1 MGLPRSNILGLL
13 ALLPVFLG
21 ACASHP
27 IQVAESRTPLPSAPV
42 VTQMPRLAP
51 NVVKV
56 GAGETVYG
64 IAKRA
69 DVPIRAVIDAN
80 RLTAPFRLELGQEI
94 YVPRGITHTV
104 AVGETLYGI
113 SRRYGVDSFSLAKL
127 NKVAAPYSLTA
138 GQTLRLPLSDFA
150 ALPPLP
156 QPAPAQP
163 AIVQPQRLAQPVTAA
178 SPSPETAPQLPPP
191 VAQDRLA
198 VRPPPQPTPTPLP
211 PPSAAPAVAPPVA
224 SLIDRDSGGAGAPK
238 FSWPVKGAILS
249 TFGAKSGGLHNDG
262 INIAAKPGAT
272 VLAAQEGVVVYAG
285 NELKGYGNLVLVR
298 HASGWLSAYAHNME
312 ILVKRDQRVTR
323 GQPIAKVGSTGSVT
337 KPQLHFEIRN
347 GTQAIDPLPHLS

>member
-27 IQVAESRTPLPSAPV
+27 VQVAESRTPLPGAPV
-42 VTQMPRLAP
+42 VAQMPKLAP

-56 GAGETVYG
+56 GAGDTVYG

-69 DVPIRAVIDAN
+69 DVPVRAVIDAN
-80 RLTAPFRLELGQEI
+80 RLAAPFRLELGQEI

-113 SRRYGVDSFSLAKL
+113 SRRYGVGSFSLAKL
-127 NKVAAPYSLTA
+127 NRVAAPYSLTA

-150 ALPPLP
+150 ELPPQP
-156 QPAPAQP
+156 QPAL
-163 AIVQPQRLAQPVTAA
+163 IQPQRLAQPVPAA
-178 SPSPETAPQLPPP
+178 SPSPETAPRSPPP
-191 VAQDRLA
+191 VAQDRVAAL
-198 VRPPPQPTPTPLP
+198 PTPQPTPTPAP
-211 PPSAAPAVAPPVA
+211 TPSAAPAVGPPVA

-298 HASGWLSAYAHNME
+298 HASGWLSAYAHNRE

>member
-1 MGLPRSNILGLL
+1 MPRSEIFGLL
-13 ALLPVFLG
+13 VLLPAFLG
-21 ACASHP
+21 GCVSQP
-27 IQVAESRTPLPSAPV
+27 MQVAESRTPLPSAPV
-42 VTQMPRLAP
+42 VAQMPRLAP

-56 GAGETVYG
+56 RAGDTVYG

-80 RLTAPFRLELGQEI
+80 RLAAPFRLILGQEL
-94 YVPRGITHTV
+94 YVPRGVTHTV

-150 ALPPLP
+150 DLPPPPQLDAP
-156 QPAPAQP
+156 QPAPTQSAPTQP
-163 AIVQPQRLAQPVTAA
+163 AYAA
-178 SPSPETAPQLPPP
+178 GPRPPPPGAISSSPPPP
-191 VAQDRLA
+191 VAQDRVAAL
-198 VRPPPQPTPTPLP
+198 PTTP
-211 PPSAAPAVAPPVA
+211 PAVSP
-224 SLIDRDSGGAGAPK
+224 LDRDSRGGGAPK
-238 FSWPVKGAILS
+238 FSWPVKGEILS
-249 TFGAKSGGLHNDG
+249 AFGAKSGGLHNDG
-262 INIAAKPGAT
+262 INIAAIPGAN
-272 VLAAQEGVVVYAG
+272 VLAAQDGVVVYAG

-298 HASGWLSAYAHNME
+298 HAGGWLSAYAHNREM
-312 ILVKRDQRVTR
+312 LVKRDDRVKR

-347 GTQAIDPLPHLS
+347 GTQAIDPLPHLG